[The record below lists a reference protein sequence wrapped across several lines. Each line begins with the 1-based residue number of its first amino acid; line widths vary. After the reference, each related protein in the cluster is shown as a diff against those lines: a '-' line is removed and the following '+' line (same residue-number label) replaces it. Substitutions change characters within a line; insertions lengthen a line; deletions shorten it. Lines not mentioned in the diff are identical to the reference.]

1 MRNMINTKTPTTNA
15 NHLRFRRL
23 ILNSKFL
30 ILNLTIVLFASCKS
44 GKMVVQSG
52 TGVRLTGEEQMEAV
66 IGNTLV
72 FDSFSSRLRMTIPLK
87 KGEYTLNG
95 TLKMQR
101 DQLIQISLLLP
112 IIRTEAARIEIS
124 PEYILVIDRMNKR
137 YASVP
142 VGELREVFHT
152 EVDFPMLQS
161 LFSNNIFL
169 PGKYNLTRKDYSSFS
184 AQLESD
190 DEVQLSRKSRE
201 FVYSF
206 LTSMQTNRLIGS
218 SIETHSSQY
227 GLQWKYANFVPVG
240 ETTFPSEM
248 TILVGKKKAPSRT
261 TMELSR
267 LSIDKQTLT
276 PTPAP
281 TRYEQIGLND
291 ILKMLEKL

>member
-1 MRNMINTKTPTTNA
+1 MN
-15 NHLRFRRL
+15 
-23 ILNSKFL
+23 NSRKYITVIF
-30 ILNLTIVLFASCKS
+30 TVLLSAVLLVSCKS
-44 GKMVVQSG
+44 GKAVLESG

-66 IGNTLV
+66 IENTPV

-124 PEYILVIDRMNKR
+124 PEHILVIDRMNKR

-169 PGKYNLTRKDYSSFS
+169 PGGEAPRPKFHADNKVT
-184 AQLESD
+184 EP
-190 DEVQLSRKSRE
+190 DELLFVHKSRE
-201 FVYSF
+201 FIYSF

-240 ETTFPSEM
+240 ETTFPAEM
-248 TILVGKKKAPSRT
+248 TILVGKKKGPSRT

-276 PTPAP
+276 PTSIP
-281 TRYEQIGLND
+281 TRYEEIGLND

>member
-1 MRNMINTKTPTTNA
+1 MKRY
-15 NHLRFRRL
+15 LRFTFA
-23 ILNSKFL
+23 ILMA
-30 ILNLTIVLFASCKS
+30 VLLLVSCKS
-44 GKMVVQSG
+44 SKTIVQGGGGMRLSG
-52 TGVRLTGEEQMEAV
+52 EDQLEAV
-66 IGNTLV
+66 IGNTPV

-87 KGEYTLNG
+87 KSNYTLSG

-124 PEYILVIDRMNKR
+124 PEHILVIDRMNKR

-142 VGELREVFHT
+142 VPELKDVLHT

-161 LFSNNIFL
+161 LFSNMIFL
-169 PGKYNLTRKDYSSFS
+169 PGKYNLTKRDYSSFQ
-184 AQLESD
+184 AQLQSD

-201 FVYSF
+201 FIYSF
-206 LTSMQTNRLIGS
+206 LTSLQTNRLVGS
-218 SIETHSSQY
+218 IIETHSSLY
-227 GLQWKYANFVPVG
+227 CLEWKYDNFVPVG

-248 TILVGKKKAPSRT
+248 TVLVGKKSEPSRT

-276 PTPAP
+276 PTNIPA
-281 TRYEQIGLND
+281 RYEQIQLSD
-291 ILKMLEKL
+291 ILKMLENL

>member
-1 MRNMINTKTPTTNA
+1 MNDSRKHIKIIFT
-15 NHLRFRRL
+15 
-23 ILNSKFL
+23 
-30 ILNLTIVLFASCKS
+30 VLLSVVLLASCKS
-44 GKMVVQSG
+44 GKTVIQSG
-52 TGVRLTGEEQMEAV
+52 TGIRLTGEEQLEAV
-66 IGNTLV
+66 IGNTPV

-142 VGELREVFHT
+142 VSELREVLHT

-169 PGKYNLTRKDYSSFS
+169 PGKYSLTRKDYSSFS
-184 AQLESD
+184 ARLEND
-190 DEVQLSRKSRE
+190 DEIQLSRKSRE
-201 FVYSF
+201 FIYSF

-218 SIETHSSQY
+218 TIETHSSHY

-248 TILVGKKKAPSRT
+248 TVLVGKKKDPSRT
-261 TMELSR
+261 TMQLSR
-267 LSIDKQTLT
+267 LSIDKQSLT
-276 PTPAP
+276 PTGIP
-281 TRYEQIGLND
+281 TRYEEIGLND
-291 ILKMLEKL
+291 ILKILQKL